1 MARSRGMSVRAR
13 LALSYAGVIV
23 LTGAALLT
31 VVWAFLLRYVPSGS
45 GWMQGADGT
54 VRVVPSQGDLVRA
67 FTPPTVAMFALLVV
81 CGLVGGWFLAGRMLR
96 PLGRLHEAAGL
107 AASGSLS
114 HRVSLPGRGDEF
126 TDLADAFDRM
136 LAELERHV
144 GEQQR
149 FAANASHELR
159 TPLAITRT
167 MLEVAAADP
176 SIDREELIA
185 RLTAVNTRAIGLT
198 ESLLLLSRADRA
210 VRESTPVDLAL
221 LAEDAIETLAPL
233 AASRGVVFDTEL
245 SSAVTAGSPTL
256 LQQLATNLVHN
267 AIVHNLPSGGGVAV
281 RTSSEAE
288 AVVLVVGN
296 NGAELSEQEV
306 AHLTEPFQ
314 HGARTTEHGEGVGL
328 GLAIAA
334 SIVRAHD
341 GTLSLAPLA
350 GGGLVATVR
359 LPAAPAREKPPAA

>member
-1 MARSRGMSVRAR
+1 MSVRAR
-13 LALSYAGVIV
+13 LALSYAAVIV

-31 VVWAFLLRYVPSGS
+31 VVWLFLLRYVPQGS
-45 GWMQGADGT
+45 GWMQGSDGRP
-54 VRVVPSQGDLVRA
+54 RVVPSQGDLVRA

-81 CGLVGGWFLAGRMLR
+81 CGLVGGWLLAGRMLR

-107 AASGSLS
+107 AAEGSLS

-167 MLEVAAADP
+167 MLEVGAADP
-176 SIDREELIA
+176 SVDRDELLA
-185 RLTAVNTRAIGLT
+185 RLAAVNARAIGLT
-198 ESLLLLSRADRA
+198 ESLLMLSRAEGA
-210 VRESTPVDLAL
+210 VRSTEKVDLAL
-221 LAEDAIETLAPL
+221 LAEDAVETLAPL
-233 AASRGVVFDTEL
+233 AASRSVEVDTEL
-245 SSAVTAGSPTL
+245 SPAVTTGSAAL

-281 RTSSEAE
+281 RTSSEAD

-296 NGAELSEQEV
+296 NGARLSSEDVE
-306 AHLTEPFQ
+306 HLTEPFQ
-314 HGARTTEHGEGVGL
+314 RGARTTEHGEGVGL
-328 GLAIAA
+328 GLAIVA
-334 SIVRAHD
+334 SIVRAHS
-341 GTLSLAPLA
+341 GELSLAPLA
-350 GGGLVATVR
+350 DGGLVVTVR
-359 LPAAPAREKPPAA
+359 LPA

>member
-1 MARSRGMSVRAR
+1 MARSRGISVRAR
-13 LALSYAGVIV
+13 LALSYAAVIV
-23 LTGAALLT
+23 LTGAVLLT
-31 VVWAFLLRYVPSGS
+31 VVWLFLLRYVPSGS
-45 GWMQGADGT
+45 GWMQGADG
-54 VRVVPSQGDLVRA
+54 RPRIVPTQADLVRA
-67 FTPPTVAMFALLVV
+67 FTPPTVATFILLVV
-81 CGLVGGWFLAGRMLR
+81 CGLVGGWILAGRMLR

-176 SIDREELIA
+176 TVDRDQLLA
-185 RLTAVNTRAIGLT
+185 RLAAVNARAIGLT
-198 ESLLLLSRADRA
+198 ESLLLLSRAERT
-210 VRESTPVDLAL
+210 VRNTTPVDLAL

-233 AASRGVVFDTEL
+233 AATRGVQFDTDL
-245 SSAVTAGSPTL
+245 SSAVTTGSQAL

-267 AIVHNLPSGGGVAV
+267 AIVHNLPAGGGVAV
-281 RTSSEAE
+281 RTSSEPG
-288 AVVLVVGN
+288 AVTLVVGN
-296 NGAELSEQEV
+296 DGARLSEDDV

-314 HGARTTEHGEGVGL
+314 RGARTTTHGDGVGL
-328 GLAIAA
+328 GLAIVA

-341 GTLSLAPLA
+341 GALSLAPLS

-359 LPAAPAREKPPAA
+359 LPA

>member
-1 MARSRGMSVRAR
+1 MARSRGISVRMR

-23 LTGAALLT
+23 LTGALLLT
-31 VVWAFLLRYVPSGS
+31 VVWLFLLRYVPQGS
-45 GWMQGADGT
+45 GWMVLPGGGQIPA
-54 VRVVPSQGDLVRA
+54 PSQRDLVRA
-67 FTPPTVAMFALLVV
+67 FTPPTVAMFAVLVV
-81 CGLVGGWFLAGRMLR
+81 CGLVGGWLLAGRMLR

-114 HRVSLPGRGDEF
+114 HRVSLPGRRDEF

-159 TPLAITRT
+159 TPLTITRT
-167 MLEVAAADP
+167 MLEVASADP
-176 SIDREELIA
+176 SADRDELLA
-185 RLTAVNTRAIGLT
+185 RLSAVNARAIALT
-198 ESLLLLSRADRA
+198 ESLLMLSRAEGA
-210 VRESTPVDLAL
+210 VRSSETVDLAL
-221 LAEDAIETLAPL
+221 LAEDAVETLSPL
-233 AASRGVVFDTEL
+233 AATRSVVFDTDL
-245 SSAVTAGSPTL
+245 SPAVTTGSPAL

-267 AIVHNLPSGGGVAV
+267 AIVHNRASGGGVAV
-281 RTSSEAE
+281 RTSAADGSA
-288 AVVLVVGN
+288 VLVVGN
-296 NGAELSEQEV
+296 DGPSLTDADV

-314 HGARTTEHGEGVGL
+314 RGARTTEHGDGVGL

-341 GTLSLAPLA
+341 GTLSLAPLD
-350 GGGLVATVR
+350 GGGLVVTVR
-359 LPAAPAREKPPAA
+359 LPS